1 MKRKRKERKEGIQTL
16 NIIIR
21 KKVFQA
27 RWQNNGCNNS
37 TFSIVNLNNNY
48 PIKKNMV
55 TILTLLHKS

>member
-27 RWQNNGCNNS
+27 RWQNIGCNNS

-55 TILTLLHKS
+55 TILTLVHKS